1 MTIARVTEISSSS
14 KKSFEDAVEK
24 GVERACKTLKNV
36 TGAWVKDQEVSI
48 EDGKVDKFIVKMKV
62 SFILAED

>member
-48 EDGKVDKFIVKMKV
+48 EEGKVDKFIVKMKV